1 MRRSPGQWRVAMPV
15 RWRRICGSCGPR
27 PRTSSRRTLRW
38 PGRPRSEPWRRVGWR
53 RPAPRLCWTHCL
65 TRSEPGMKVVHT
77 RAELA
82 AARSEL
88 GEGAA
93 AVVMTLGALHEGH
106 ATLIRRAR
114 ERAAQVV
121 VTIFL
126 NPLQFG
132 RGEDL

>member
-1 MRRSPGQWRVAMPV
+1 MPV
-15 RWRRICGSCGPR
+15 RWRRTCGSCGR
-27 PRTSSRRTLRW
+27 RRRTCSRRMSRW
-38 PGRPRSEPWRRVGWR
+38 PGRPRSAHWPRVGWR
-53 RPAPRLCWTHCL
+53 RPARRHCSTHCR
-65 TRSEPGMKVVHT
+65 TRGEPGMKVVHT
-77 RAELA
+77 RAELE
-82 AARSEL
+82 AARAEL

-132 RGEDL
+132 RGEDLSRYPRTIDS